1 MEEITDEKE
10 SSLIT
15 TNKDVEWTVEHEQ
28 ILIEWADKAMCYR
41 WLHSRSN
48 MLYSTL
54 NAWYTIPV
62 IVISTLTGTANF
74 AQERVP
80 LAYQN
85 YYVMIVGGFNIL
97 AGIITTI
104 QQFLKITQLNE
115 AHRVSSIAWDKFYRN
130 IKIEIAKHPN
140 ERIHATQ
147 MLKLCKEE
155 FDRLMETSPVIP
167 DKIITLFKES
177 FKKSD
182 NYLKIIKPEICDV
195 LVSTDNYRNHWYN
208 EENTNKRIQEVI
220 NLQNSK
226 EFASKKLEEKNNK
239 IRLVEINT
247 YFGDKYAEHS
257 MLMKIIIFTLIPVI
271 ILAFLNN
278 KGILPNTIYYILLV
292 IISVIGGYFFWM
304 RFASIISRDNM
315 NYQEY
320 DWYFDANSAPT
331 GSSSSSDPWV
341 TSNTYG
347 TCIGDACCS
356 NGMTYDAS
364 NNQCII
370 PTTTTNTTNSSTE
383 SFLTESMVNEVLTK
397 KQPSKTYTIDHN
409 LRQPEPFNNYR

>member
-167 DKIITLFKES
+167 EKIITLFKES

-239 IRLVEINT
+239 IVSEFKTTFYRINNRDALDSEIIDNLK
-247 YFGDKYAEHS
+247 DKLEMHT
-257 MLMKIIIFTLIPVI
+257 LLKIIESQKSDTLV
-271 ILAFLNN
+271 
-278 KGILPNTIYYILLV
+278 
-292 IISVIGGYFFWM
+292 
-304 RFASIISRDNM
+304 
-315 NYQEY
+315 
-320 DWYFDANSAPT
+320 
-331 GSSSSSDPWV
+331 
-341 TSNTYG
+341 
-347 TCIGDACCS
+347 
-356 NGMTYDAS
+356 
-364 NNQCII
+364 
-370 PTTTTNTTNSSTE
+370 
-383 SFLTESMVNEVLTK
+383 
-397 KQPSKTYTIDHN
+397 
-409 LRQPEPFNNYR
+409 